1 MPFLTLQ
8 DGKNDLKALAIV
20 KGGDYNNEFL
30 YLNESDEKNP
40 IKKHRN
46 EINALEYIKDLKG
59 YKPKEK
65 MMMMNK
71 LQKALYK
78 DVGEDELLENENV
91 KSVYH
96 KIKDDIERSSVIN
109 LPDDSNFNLIV
120 LFLF

>member
-1 MPFLTLQ
+1 MPFLTLN
-8 DGKNDLKALAIV
+8 DGKNNLKALAIV

-40 IKKHRN
+40 VKKHRN

-59 YKPKEK
+59 SMKPKEK

-78 DVGEDELLENENV
+78 DVGEDDLLENENV

-96 KIKDDIERSSVIN
+96 KIKDDIER
-109 LPDDSNFNLIV
+109 
-120 LFLF
+120 